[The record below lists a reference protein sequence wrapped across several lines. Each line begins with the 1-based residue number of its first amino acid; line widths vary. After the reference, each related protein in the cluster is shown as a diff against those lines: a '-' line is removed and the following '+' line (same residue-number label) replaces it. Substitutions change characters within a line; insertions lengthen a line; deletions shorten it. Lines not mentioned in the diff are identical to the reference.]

1 MADYFFSNLEKNLS
15 SPNTPEADT
24 EKKKSMMAIEDNQE
38 TKELGDDM
46 AIELPDEGQQN
57 LTQESTVK
65 KMCEPSTLKPGEKKI
80 ISQAQGNDVLTLEI
94 PDSKFKSKSIFFNP
108 FWNCFILL
116 DSEEQLWMLEFFP
129 PVYFQNYWTNFEY
142 LEQNQLYIE
151 KEDEFDRI
159 AVNRLTTPDNLERFR
174 TKFSLQ
180 CKLRSNPQTVSIGK
194 IQDEDDLLLAVINNE
209 ICEA

>member
-80 ISQAQGNDVLTLEI
+80 ISQA
-94 PDSKFKSKSIFFNP
+94 
-108 FWNCFILL
+108 
-116 DSEEQLWMLEFFP
+116 
-129 PVYFQNYWTNFEY
+129 
-142 LEQNQLYIE
+142 
-151 KEDEFDRI
+151 
-159 AVNRLTTPDNLERFR
+159 
-174 TKFSLQ
+174 
-180 CKLRSNPQTVSIGK
+180 
-194 IQDEDDLLLAVINNE
+194 
-209 ICEA
+209 